1 MFPFLDPL
9 QPTALPALF
18 FLVWLPVFLGL
29 RPQYSRAFFIVA
41 GWTTLAFVGGPPLAI
56 GLSLII
62 LAAYGLIELV
72 ARLPHRL
79 PAATL
84 LLVALHAAYWAC
96 FHVLLPGGYAALH
109 PDYGPGVFL

>member
-41 GWTTLAFVGGPPLAI
+41 GVTTLVFVAGPPLAL
-56 GLSLII
+56 GLAVII
-62 LAAYGLIELV
+62 VSAYGLIELV
-72 ARLPHRL
+72 ARLHHRRV
-79 PAATL
+79 PAL
-84 LLVALHAAYWAC
+84 LLLIGLHAGYWAC
-96 FHVLLPGGYAALH
+96 FHILIPGGYPL
-109 PDYGPGVFL
+109 